1 MSPAKKKVKIELEDA
16 EGGKYNLSLEG
27 NISKS
32 KVMKIFE
39 VMELL
44 DVKSQSDDIK
54 NDSNSEFKQNNLAS
68 IGDKI
73 WYLVENKF
81 TNNTFT
87 SSDIVQIYEHEYHE
101 NIQLSIISTY
111 LSRYA
116 ERGKLSRNRKGKEW
130 VYKIIR
136 HLVVENH
143 SSEKNQYDH
152 SSQHLSYDVPS
163 TVYDLHR

>member
-1 MSPAKKKVKIELEDA
+1 MPREAT
-16 EGGKYNLSLEG
+16 YNLSLEG

-44 DVKSQSDDIK
+44 DVKSQSEDIK
-54 NDSNSEFKQNNLAS
+54 NDNNSEFKQNNLAS

-101 NIQLSIISTY
+101 TIQLSIISTY

-116 ERGKLSRNRKGKEW
+116 ERGKPLET
-130 VYKIIR
+130 
-136 HLVVENH
+136 
-143 SSEKNQYDH
+143 EKVKNGFIK
-152 SSQHLSYDVPS
+152 
-163 TVYDLHR
+163 